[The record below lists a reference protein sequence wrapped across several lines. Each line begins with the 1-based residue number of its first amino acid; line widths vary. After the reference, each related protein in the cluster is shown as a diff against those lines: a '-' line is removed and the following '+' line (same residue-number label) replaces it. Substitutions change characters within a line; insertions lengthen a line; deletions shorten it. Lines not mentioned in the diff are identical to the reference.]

1 MIELKLTVDIPALD
15 RLIPILETYQTA
27 KQRLGITDSFA
38 DGEPTKAPYAAPVA
52 PYTAPDMPLPVAAP
66 TAAPA
71 FTVEQVAKAGAALL
85 TSNPVLVGPLQE
97 LLTRYGVG
105 SAKELPTDKLGE
117 FAAELRK
124 MGAKI

>member
-15 RLIPILETYQTA
+15 RLIPILEKYQRPSTNPA
-27 KQRLGITDSFA
+27 P
-38 DGEPTKAPYAAPVA
+38 EPTVA

-71 FTVEQVAKAGAALL
+71 FTVEQMAKAGANLL
-85 TSNPVLVGPLQE
+85 TSKPDLMGPLQE
-97 LLTRYGVG
+97 LLSRYGV
-105 SAKELPTDKLGE
+105 SSVKELPTVVLGE

>member
-15 RLIPILETYQTA
+15 RLIPILKDYRRDQPRVEIIPQTQLA
-27 KQRLGITDSFA
+27 SN
-38 DGEPTKAPYAAPVA
+38 PAPEPVA

-71 FTVEQVAKAGAALL
+71 YTVEQVAKAGANLL
-85 TSNPVLVGPLQE
+85 TSKPDLMGQLQQ
-97 LLTRYGVG
+97 LLSQFGAASV
-105 SAKELPTDKLGE
+105 KELPTDKLGE

>member
-15 RLIPILETYQTA
+15 RLIPILEKY
-27 KQRLGITDSFA
+27 S
-38 DGEPTKAPYAAPVA
+38 AAPHAANTTSVA
-52 PYTAPDMPLPVAAP
+52 SATPSVATYTAPDLPLPVAAP

-85 TSNPVLVGPLQE
+85 TSKPDLMGPLQE
-97 LLTRYGVG
+97 LLTKYGVA
-105 SAKELPTDKLGE
+105 SVKELPADQLGA